1 MPEFNVYV
9 ILTLIAGLYMAW
21 TIGANDV
28 ANAMGTSVGSKA
40 LTLTGAIIVAAV
52 FEFSGAFFAGGHV
65 ASTIKGEVVD
75 LSAFAG
81 DPHALALGM
90 LSALVGAGMWLH
102 LATWRGWP
110 DSTTHAIVGAVTG
123 IGLMLGGTHVVKW
136 PVLVTIVASWIASPI
151 LGGIVAWTVFSIIR
165 HVVFKAEHPALR
177 ARTVT
182 PIVVGLV
189 AFVLVLS
196 MVYKGLKNLNLDL
209 PLWQALLAAAGVS
222 SVAWAA
228 AFFTGRNRSVPLESN
243 EAEIASVEKQFAYL
257 QIVTACYVAFAHG
270 SNDAANAVGPMAAA
284 MSAAGSAAVGSQ
296 VEVPPYL
303 LALGGFGIVLGLAT
317 WGYRV
322 IYTIGNKITEL
333 TPSRGFA
340 MEFSTATTVLLG
352 SKLGLPVSTTHI
364 LIGSVVGVGIARGI
378 GALNVRMVRIIFLS
392 WIGTVP
398 ASAVFSASVYYLLS
412 WMIL

>member
-1 MPEFNVYV
+1 
-9 ILTLIAGLYMAW
+9 
-21 TIGANDV
+21 
-28 ANAMGTSVGSKA
+28 
-40 LTLTGAIIVAAV
+40 
-52 FEFSGAFFAGGHV
+52 
-65 ASTIKGEVVD
+65 
-75 LSAFAG
+75 
-81 DPHALALGM
+81 
-90 LSALVGAGMWLH
+90 
-102 LATWRGWP
+102 
-110 DSTTHAIVGAVTG
+110 
-123 IGLMLGGTHVVKW
+123 
-136 PVLVTIVASWIASPI
+136 
-151 LGGIVAWTVFSIIR
+151 
-165 HVVFKAEHPALR
+165 
-177 ARTVT
+177 VT